1 MLVKYYEIIEEP
13 IITENSMALVET
25 ANKYTFKVSK
35 KANKVEIK
43 NAVKALFDVE
53 VLSVHTLIVK
63 GHARRRGNYV
73 GRTSD
78 YKKAIV
84 ELAAGQKIDAFEL

>member
-13 IITENSMALVET
+13 IITENTMDLVENS
-25 ANKYTFKVSK
+25 NKFTFKVAK

-53 VLSVHTLIVK
+53 VLSVHTINVK
-63 GHARRRGNYV
+63 GHARRRGNIV

-84 ELAAGQKIDAFEL
+84 ELPAGQKIDAFEL